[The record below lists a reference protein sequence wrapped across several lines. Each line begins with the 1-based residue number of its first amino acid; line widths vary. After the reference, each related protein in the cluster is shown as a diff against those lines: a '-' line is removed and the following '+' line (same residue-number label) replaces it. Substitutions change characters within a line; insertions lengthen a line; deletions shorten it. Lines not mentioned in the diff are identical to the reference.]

1 MSTWVI
7 SLLVILVA
15 IPLIFMGLGDYQS
28 PSKTYAMKINGQLI
42 TNSQLDQEI
51 YQYKQALQENF
62 GGQIPPIYTD
72 KFIRQL
78 TINYMMRSIL
88 MDQMSKKIGLAYHN
102 DSILENI
109 YNTSAFR
116 DEKGFNNNL
125 YKSQLFRLNTTP
137 EAYERYIYQKGI
149 KDQLQNSIT
158 ETSLFTKLEKTNL
171 SKYRFQQRDISYK
184 IIEKSS
190 FDKNIN
196 ITEKELI
203 EYYESNKNMFI
214 EPLSAQFSYI
224 DVSRDEII
232 SNITITDE
240 EIMRFYKDGL
250 VNGDYKISNKYE
262 INHIYLDDNDESKR
276 LIGEIQSNLKSGKS
290 FESISE
296 NYPVSQ
302 ESKSNNG
309 YMGTFIREDL
319 PSYISQELSKLKIGE
334 ISEPIYSN
342 NTVHFI
348 AIKNIIKGKEI
359 PLNEVQSQ
367 IRETLKR
374 EKGMRKYFDILD
386 EVNNSI
392 YSGENDIE
400 YFSQLTGLSI
410 KVSAYITV
418 DSGADVFKF
427 QHVRDEVLNK
437 SVINDGNI
445 SEPIFVDDNRFLVAK
460 TKNITDKSQISFE
473 ESKPVIKK
481 ILIQEL
487 SQKKMAEYTE
497 NYRNDLNAGI
507 EDPDE
512 SFKDF
517 IGTFD
522 STNINQEYLDVFF
535 NSNPS
540 LGYQFKRLNNNSM
553 ILFIIKSI
561 NLPSSISS
569 NDNYLDFMTFSR
581 NTLSESDFSEFYRNF
596 MNNSEIELDEDYR
609 IEN

>member
-1 MSTWVI
+1 
-7 SLLVILVA
+7 
-15 IPLIFMGLGDYQS
+15 
-28 PSKTYAMKINGQLI
+28 
-42 TNSQLDQEI
+42 DQEI

-72 KFIRQL
+72 TFIRQL

-158 ETSLFTKLEKTNL
+158 ETSLFTKLEKKNL

-190 FDKNIN
+190 FDKNID

-224 DVSRDEII
+224 DISRDEII

-240 EIMRFYKDGL
+240 QIMRFYKDGL

-276 LIGEIQSNLKSGKS
+276 LIEEIQSNLKSGKS

-334 ISEPIYSN
+334 ISEPIYSK

-400 YFSQLTGLSI
+400 YFSQLTGQSI
-410 KVSAYITV
+410 KLSAYITV
-418 DSGADVFKF
+418 DSGAGVFKF

-437 SVINDGNI
+437 SVMNDGNI

-487 SQKKMAEYTE
+487 SQKKMADYTE

-517 IGTFD
+517 IGT
-522 STNINQEYLDVFF
+522 STQ
-535 NSNPS
+535 
-540 LGYQFKRLNNNSM
+540 
-553 ILFIIKSI
+553 
-561 NLPSSISS
+561 
-569 NDNYLDFMTFSR
+569 
-581 NTLSESDFSEFYRNF
+581 
-596 MNNSEIELDEDYR
+596 
-609 IEN
+609 